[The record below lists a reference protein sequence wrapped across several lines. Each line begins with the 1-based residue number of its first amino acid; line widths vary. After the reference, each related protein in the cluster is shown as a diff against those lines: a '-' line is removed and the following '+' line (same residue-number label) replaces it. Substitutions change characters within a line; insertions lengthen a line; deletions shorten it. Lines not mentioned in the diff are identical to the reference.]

1 LKKKVSIYFVIGLMI
16 ISLSSA
22 AQSANALIRQGN
34 RNYKQKKF
42 DQSLTD
48 YQKAL
53 GKSPDNPNAH
63 YNLGNTQFRRNNFD
77 DAVKSYDNGLERTQ
91 DKTMQQ
97 KELYNKG
104 VALIKQ
110 QKLEESI
117 DAWKNSLK
125 LNPDD
130 IETRENLQKA
140 LLEKKNREK
149 QKQKEQKQDQKKQEE
164 KEKPKPQ
171 QSRLSKQQ
179 VDQLLKALTQ
189 KEKDVQD
196 KMNQN
201 KQKSTSQPD
210 KDW

>member
-1 LKKKVSIYFVIGLMI
+1 MSVVS
-16 ISLSSA
+16 S
-22 AQSANALIRQGN
+22 AQSANALIRSGN

-42 DQSLTD
+42 DQSQAD

-63 YNLGNTQFRRNNFD
+63 YNLGNTHFRKNDFD
-77 DAVKSYDNGLERTQ
+77 DAVKSYDAGLERTQ
-91 DKTMQQ
+91 DKAMQQ

-117 DAWKNSLK
+117 DAWKNALK

-130 IETRENLQKA
+130 LDTRENLEKA
-140 LLEKKNREK
+140 LLEKRNKER

-164 KEKPKPQ
+164 KEQPKPQ

-201 KQKSTSQPD
+201 KVKSTQPD

>member
-1 LKKKVSIYFVIGLMI
+1 MI
-16 ISLSSA
+16 ISLSSP

-179 VDQLLKALTQ
+179 VDQLLKAMDTGR
-189 KEKDVQD
+189 
-196 KMNQN
+196 
-201 KQKSTSQPD
+201 PAIY
-210 KDW
+210 

>member
-1 LKKKVSIYFVIGLMI
+1 M
-16 ISLSSA
+16 SS
-22 AQSANALIRQGN
+22 AQSANALLRSGN

-42 DQSLTD
+42 DESQAD
-48 YQKAL
+48 YQKSL
-53 GKSPDNPNAH
+53 SKSPDNPNTH
-63 YNLGNTQFRRNNFD
+63 YNLGNAEFRKNNFD
-77 DAVKSYDNGLERTQ
+77 EAVKSYDAGLERTQ
-91 DKTMQQ
+91 DKAMQQ

-117 DAWKNSLK
+117 DAWKNALK

-130 IETRENLQKA
+130 IETRENLEKA
-140 LLEKKNREK
+140 LLEKKNKEK
-149 QKQKEQKQDQKKQEE
+149 QKQKDEKQEPKKQDQKEQ
-164 KEKPKPQ
+164 PKPQ

-189 KEKDVQD
+189 KEKEVQD

-201 KQKSTSQPD
+201 KAKSSSQPD